1 MLTGRGPDALFNLG
15 LKRGI
20 MRKFLVTAGLL
31 AAVAAPM
38 QAQNPGEPVTSGQ
51 SSFYL
56 SPYVGYIWYGDL
68 FEFPDDVEYSN
79 DNGVNYGV
87 QAGVSFS
94 PNISLIGNF
103 GYNKSKFTL
112 ESDRTGDDID
122 ASGDLGIFFYDANLQ
137 FRVPFIANR
146 MGSWLAPV
154 MQVGVGA
161 MKYTADTDDFNSD
174 GETNVAFNVGLG
186 ADFQLMKALGARI
199 MIKDYITS
207 LAWSD
212 ADQVDF
218 DDDIADN
225 VAHNWALTFGLNFG
239 F

>member
-1 MLTGRGPDALFNLG
+1 M
-15 LKRGI
+15 
-20 MRKFLVTAGLL
+20 
-31 AAVAAPM
+31 AAIAAPL
-38 QAQNPGEPVTSGQ
+38 QAQMPGEPVTSGQ

-56 SPYVGYIWYGDL
+56 SPYAGYVWYGDL
-68 FEFPDDVEYSN
+68 FENPDGGEYTL
-79 DNGVNYGV
+79 DNGAQFGV

-94 PNISLIGNF
+94 PNFSLIGNF
-103 GYNKSKFTL
+103 GYNKSNFEL
-112 ESDRTGDDID
+112 EHPDFEGGIRQSSDL
-122 ASGDLGIFFYDANLQ
+122 AVMLYDLNLQ
-137 FRVPFIANR
+137 FRLPFIANR

-154 MQVGVGA
+154 GQLGVGGV
-161 MKYTADTDDFNSD
+161 KYTFDRDDVFSEGDTD
-174 GETNVAFNVGLG
+174 VAFNFGLG

-212 ADQVDF
+212 IESVTF
-218 DDDIADN
+218 DDDIEEN